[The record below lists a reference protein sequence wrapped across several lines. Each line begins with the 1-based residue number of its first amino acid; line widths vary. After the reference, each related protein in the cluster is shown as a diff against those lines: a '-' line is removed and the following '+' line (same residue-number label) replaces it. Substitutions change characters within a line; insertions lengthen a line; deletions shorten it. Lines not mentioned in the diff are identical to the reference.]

1 MGSVMFYLTEGVV
14 LLNHCISFRIY
25 VAIEYAGQLA
35 GAQLKVEAL
44 RRRYREL
51 LAKKE
56 LLKKQQESS

>member
-1 MGSVMFYLTEGVV
+1 MFCVYA
-14 LLNHCISFRIY
+14 
-25 VAIEYAGQLA
+25 AIECAGELA

-56 LLKKQQESS
+56 RLKKQQESG